1 MKKPLLIV
9 IAGETFASIR
19 AAHDD
24 FADWIEAGLVSDPEA
39 GLPVERFDARSAE
52 ALPDPRGFAG
62 IVVTGSHAMVTAR
75 EAWSERLGRWLA
87 ESAESADGPA
97 MLGICYGHQLL
108 GQALGGE
115 VGDRRDGRFEIG
127 TVSITKTAD
136 AAADPLF
143 GALPARFDAQVV
155 HYQSVHRLPAG
166 ARLLAASE
174 ADPCQAFRY
183 GARTWGVQFHPEFP
197 QAAIKAYLAILR
209 AQPGEHGADAVPP
222 NVSVRTTPVAFGL
235 LGRFARL
242 CAGR

>member
-1 MKKPLLIV
+1 MTKPLLIV

-24 FADWIEAGLVSDPEA
+24 FADWIEAGLRSVPEA
-39 GLPVERFDARSAE
+39 GLPVERFDARGAE
-52 ALPDPRGFAG
+52 ALPDPRRFAG

-75 EAWSERLGRWLA
+75 EPWSERLGRWLA
-87 ESAESADGPA
+87 GCAEAADGPA
-97 MLGICYGHQLL
+97 LLGICYGHQLL

-127 TVSITKTAD
+127 TVAIAAAPV

-143 GALPARFDAQVV
+143 GGLSARFDAQVM
-155 HYQSVHRLPAG
+155 HFQSVHRLPAG
-166 ARLLAASE
+166 AQVLAASE
-174 ADPCQAFRY
+174 ADACQAFRY

-197 QAAIKAYLAILR
+197 QAAIEAYLTILR
-209 AQPGEHGADAVPP
+209 AQPGEHGAQAVPP
-222 NVSVRTTPVAFGL
+222 DVDVRATPVAFSL

-242 CAGR
+242 CAAG